1 MHMRTVVVGNSGSG
15 KTWLA
20 RRLAEKVG
28 SSVVHLDEIFWLPSG
43 FNEKRDPSDVSR
55 LIDVRRAEEQW
66 IVEGVYGNLAKQ
78 FLPSALTLVWLDLP
92 WSVCKQRLELR
103 GSESKAH
110 MEREQSVQGLQELI
124 HWAEDYWSRHGASS
138 QAAHL
143 ALFET
148 FQGQRFRLG
157 SETQVRE
164 YLSVA

>member
-1 MHMRTVVVGNSGSG
+1 MRTVVVGNSGSG

-20 RRLAEKVG
+20 KRLAEKTG
-28 SSVVHLDEIFWLPSG
+28 TSVVHLDEVFWLPGS
-43 FNEKRDPSDVSR
+43 FNEKRDPLDISR
-55 LIDVRRAEEQW
+55 VIDARRAESRW

-110 MEREQSVQGLQELI
+110 MEREQSDQGLRDLI
-124 HWAEDYWSRHGASS
+124 RWAQDYCSRQGSS
-138 QAAHL
+138 GQTAHL
-143 ALFET
+143 ALFEA
-148 FQGQRFRLG
+148 FQGERFRLS

-164 YLSVA
+164 YLDAA

>member
-1 MHMRTVVVGNSGSG
+1 MRTVIVGNSGSG

-20 RRLAEKVG
+20 RRLAEKLG
-28 SSVVHLDEIFWLPSG
+28 SSVVHLDEIFWLPGG

-55 LIDVRRAEEQW
+55 LIDVRRAEAQW

-110 MEREQSVQGLQELI
+110 MEREQSVQGVRELI
-124 HWAEDYWSRHGASS
+124 HWAEEYWSRHGSSS

-143 ALFET
+143 ALFEA
-148 FQGQRFRLG
+148 FLGQRFRLG